1 MKWHDVEQNTPE
13 WDALRLGKATG
24 SNAPKFMAN
33 FGKSFGDPAI
43 RYALQVALERVNGR
57 KAEHSF
63 KNDDMDRGHE
73 QEPIARALY
82 EEQFFTDVS
91 NGGFFDHGD
100 WGVSPDG
107 LVNRDGVVEI
117 KSVIASV
124 HRDTLRRGSFDPA
137 YRWQIVSH
145 LDGTE
150 RDWVDFVSYCSDYPE
165 HLQLAVYRTYRGE
178 VEQEIAMLRERRAA
192 FLELVRAEESQL
204 GIMEAA

>member
-1 MKWHDVEQNTPE
+1 MKWRNVEQNSAE
-13 WDALRLGKATG
+13 WDALRLGKVTG

-33 FGKSFGDPAI
+33 FGKAFGDPAV

-82 EEQFFTDVS
+82 EEQFFVDVS

-124 HRDTLRRGSFDPA
+124 HRDTLRRGSFDPT

-145 LDGTE
+145 LDGTQ

-165 HLQLAVYRTYRGE
+165 HLQLVVYRTHRHE

-192 FLELVRAEESQL
+192 FLGLVRAEQSQL
-204 GIMEAA
+204 EMREAA

>member
-1 MKWHDVEQNTPE
+1 M
-13 WDALRLGKATG
+13 ATR
-24 SNAPKFMAN
+24 PL
-33 FGKSFGDPAI
+33 

-82 EEQFFTDVS
+82 EEQFFVDVS

-124 HRDTLRRGSFDPA
+124 HRDTLRRGSFDPT

-165 HLQLAVYRTYRGE
+165 HLQLVVYRTYRHE

-192 FLELVRAEESQL
+192 FLELVRAEQSQL
-204 GIMEAA
+204 EMKEAA

>member
-1 MKWHDVEQNTPE
+1 MKWRNVEQNSAE
-13 WDALRLGKATG
+13 WDALRLGKVTG

-33 FGKSFGDPAI
+33 FGKAFGDPAV

-82 EEQFFTDVS
+82 EEQFFVDVS

-124 HRDTLRRGSFDPA
+124 HRDTLRRGSFDPT

-145 LDGTE
+145 LDGTQ

-165 HLQLAVYRTYRGE
+165 HLQLVVYRTHRHE

-192 FLELVRAEESQL
+192 FLELVRAEQSQL
-204 GIMEAA
+204 EMREAA